1 MDDPVLDG
9 AISFLL
15 LPLLYTSE
23 SEKSKKSIMNP
34 KIVGVVKAQLIKAA
48 TNQK

>member
-1 MDDPVLDG
+1 MDGPLLDG

-15 LPLLYTSE
+15 LPLLHISE